1 LSILI
6 NPNANNS
13 TITETGEKMD
23 INQMMNEQMNRQ
35 TNRQAIM

>member
-1 LSILI
+1 M

-23 INQMMNEQMNRQ
+23 INLMIDEQMNRQ
-35 TNRQAIM
+35 ANRQAIE